1 MSDPTLA
8 RKSGRKRIPN
18 KKYSNDGFEV
28 LNAVLSS
35 DSEDE
40 EILQRQLLQD
50 DSDDFPVDQ
59 LAEEHEDDDED
70 SPAGDVSEGS
80 EIKTPVEEYQD
91 AHSYAS
97 SDCGSQ
103 SVLRIGRRKAKNP
116 VPRDTN
122 SRSRGMPD
130 NPWRKDLARNLVS
143 LFTGEGVEDISHFV
157 KSRDQWA
164 ADPILPRRSQLCHG
178 FSHTAEKRQ
187 MEATI
192 GWEWYYDQGGCELFA
207 KRQSVQYLTPD
218 EAVNYTK
225 STAGDREL
233 VMGPYQ
239 RQTKFN
245 LPLSQALEL
254 DQAWKATD
262 NLELEPKRRRHG
274 WMLNIGTRVKCLD
287 WAPNHDR
294 SMQYLALATAR
305 LVVSK
310 HPLKEPPA
318 FTPSAG
324 PSVIQIWAVP
334 TSTDGVSVEKP
345 FVRVIL
351 CTDWG
356 EIKQM
361 KWCPVPRTVRDPA
374 TSEGSVLSRTLVGL
388 LAAVFSDGFVRVL
401 EVQLEHNERPSTLLD
416 ARKYTSAA
424 FEVRPLAGALSTCL
438 TWLSATDLAIGDSS
452 GHLAIYDICPDAKP
466 KSSDAVQEDT
476 HLELGIDHRTG
487 PTPWLSI
494 PLHSTYIL
502 ALASAYPTHP
512 SLLMSS
518 SLSGYLRLT
527 SLLAPTMDY
536 ALSVRTYTPPSSLA
550 YCDSILSAVWA
561 EESSET
567 VRLSGLR
574 CFYAS
579 FACERLPGPPG
590 PGPGIVDVGRC
601 HSSVAAGGA
610 DGSVIITN
618 PQGKVLGNHKA
629 IVYQQCIFKH
639 EWRPTAQASEEEEWQ
654 RRGLSRITEGYLPDR
669 VWLGPKDK
677 IGKLKETVLTTTIY
691 EVETAV
697 TALAWNPNVS
707 CGGWLAVG
715 WGSGLV
721 RIQDVAVD

>member
-1 MSDPTLA
+1 MTDPTPA
-8 RKSGRKRIPN
+8 RKSGRQRVPN
-18 KKYSNDGFEV
+18 RKYSNDGFEV

-35 DSEDE
+35 DSEAE

-50 DSDDFPVDQ
+50 DSDDFPVGQ
-59 LAEEHEDDDED
+59 LADEQDEDDED
-70 SPAGDVSEGS
+70 SHAEEVSEGS
-80 EIKTPVEEYQD
+80 EILTPVEEYENV
-91 AHSYAS
+91 HSYAS
-97 SDCGSQ
+97 SDRGLPDDPQ
-103 SVLRIGRRKAKNP
+103 TGRHKRKDRVSLN
-116 VPRDTN
+116 TN
-122 SRSRGMPD
+122 SRSRGMPE
-130 NPWRKDLARNLVS
+130 NPLRKDLARNLAS
-143 LFTGEGVEDISHFV
+143 MFTGEGIEDISHFV

-164 ADPILPRRSQLCHG
+164 ADQTLPGRSQLRYG

-187 MEATI
+187 MEATV
-192 GWEWYYDQGGCELFA
+192 GWEWYYDHGGRELFEQ
-207 KRQSVQYLTPD
+207 RQNVQLFTPN
-218 EAVNYTK
+218 EAVKYAG
-225 STAGDREL
+225 STASERIF
-233 VMGPYQ
+233 VMGPYG
-239 RQTKFN
+239 RQNKYS
-245 LPLSQALEL
+245 LAPLQSVDL
-254 DQAWKATD
+254 DQAWEAS
-262 NLELEPKRRRHG
+262 ESSPVAPKRQRRG
-274 WMLNIGTRVKCLD
+274 WMLNVGTRVKCLD

-294 SMQYLALATAR
+294 SMQYLALATVNLAK
-305 LVVSK
+305 SK
-310 HPLKEPPA
+310 HLLKDPPA
-318 FTPSAG
+318 FTPSAS
-324 PSVIQIWAVP
+324 PSAIQVWAVP
-334 TSTDGVSVEKP
+334 TFIDGVSVVKP
-345 FVRVIL
+345 CVRAVL

-361 KWCPVPRTVRDPA
+361 KWCPVPRTKRDPA
-374 TSEGSVLSRTLVGL
+374 TSGGSLMSRTFVGL
-388 LAAVFSDGFVRVL
+388 LAAVFSDGCVRVL
-401 EVQLEHNERPSTLLD
+401 DVQLENQEEPSTLLM

-424 FEVRPLAGALSTCL
+424 FEACPLAGNLSTCL

-452 GHLAIYDICPDAKP
+452 GRLAIYDICPVGSP
-466 KSSDAVQEDT
+466 KSSDILHEDT
-476 HLELGIDHRTG
+476 HREHGAEHGTN

-536 ALSVRTYTPPSSLA
+536 VLSVRTFTPPSSLT
-550 YCDSILSAVWA
+550 YCDSILAAVWA

-579 FACERLPGPPG
+579 VACERLPGPPG
-590 PGPGIVDVGRC
+590 PGLGIVDVGKC

-610 DGSVIITN
+610 DGSVTVTN
-618 PQGKVLGNHKA
+618 PQSKVLGNKKA

-639 EWRPTAQASEEEEWQ
+639 EWRPIEQAGEDGGRQ
-654 RRGLSRITEGYLPDR
+654 RQGISRITEGYLPDR

-677 IGKLKETVLTTTIY
+677 IGKVKETVLTTTIY
-691 EVETAV
+691 EDETAV